1 MSDGTPVLSARGLV
15 KTYASGGERLT
26 ILNGCD
32 LDVARGE
39 LLAVV
44 GPSGVGKST
53 LLHILGGLDR
63 PDAGQVLLDG
73 RELASLSPDQRA
85 DVRNRSIGFVFQFH
99 HLMPD
104 FTAEENVMMPLLVGR
119 LSSGE
124 ARARARKVLEELGL
138 GRRGHH
144 TPSQLSGGERQ
155 RVAIGRALVQEPTI
169 LLADEPTG
177 NLDPRTAGTVFDA
190 LEKAQKSRK
199 LAVILVTHA
208 RELANRCDRIAALVA
223 GGRFDRERSGQD
235 AASGVTF

>member
-1 MSDGTPVLSARGLV
+1 MSEETPVLSARGLV
-15 KTYASGGERLT
+15 KSYDSGGERLT
-26 ILNGCD
+26 ILDGCD

-63 PDAGQVLLDG
+63 PDAGQVLLEG
-73 RELASLSPDQRA
+73 RDLASLGPDERA
-85 DVRNRSIGFVFQFH
+85 DMRNQRIGFVFQFH

-119 LSSGE
+119 LSPGK
-124 ARARARKVLEELGL
+124 ARARAREVLAELGL
-138 GRRGHH
+138 SRRGHH
-144 TPSQLSGGERQ
+144 TPAQLSGGERQ
-155 RVAIGRALVQEPTI
+155 RVAIGRALVQEPTV

-177 NLDPRTAGTVFDA
+177 NLDPRTAATVFDA
-190 LEKAQKSRK
+190 LEEAQKRRK

-208 RELANRCDRIAALVA
+208 RELANRCDRIATLVA
-223 GGRFDRERSGQD
+223 GGRFDRESSGQG
-235 AASGVTF
+235 AAGGMTF

>member
-15 KTYASGGERLT
+15 KSYASGEGRLT

-53 LLHILGGLDR
+53 LLHLLGGPDR
-63 PDAGQVLLDG
+63 PDAGQVLLEG
-73 RELASLSPDQRA
+73 RDLATLSHDQRA
-85 DVRNRSIGFVFQFH
+85 DTRNRSIGFVFQFH

-119 LSSGE
+119 LSLGE
-124 ARARARKVLEELGL
+124 ARVRARKVLEELGL
-138 GRRGHH
+138 DRRGHH
-144 TPSQLSGGERQ
+144 IPAELSGGERQ
-155 RVAIGRALVQEPTI
+155 RVAIGRALVQEPTV

-177 NLDPRTAGTVFDA
+177 NLDPGTAGTVFDA
-190 LEKAQKSRK
+190 LEEAQKRRK

-208 RELANRCDRIAALVA
+208 RELADRCDRIAALEA
-223 GGRFDRERSGQD
+223 GGRFDRERSGHG
-235 AASGVTF
+235 AAGGMTF

>member
-1 MSDGTPVLSARGLV
+1 MSDDTPVLSARGLV
-15 KTYASGGERLT
+15 KTFASGGGRLT

-63 PDAGQVLLDG
+63 PDAGRVLLDG
-73 RELASLSPDQRA
+73 RDLASLSPDQRA
-85 DVRNRSIGFVFQFH
+85 DTRNRSIGFVFQFH

-104 FTAEENVMMPLLVGR
+104 FTAEENIMMPLLVGR
-119 LSSGE
+119 LPHAQARE
-124 ARARARKVLEELGL
+124 RAREVMDELGL
-138 GRRGHH
+138 GHRAHH
-144 TPSQLSGGERQ
+144 TPAQLSGGERQ
-155 RVAIGRALVQEPTI
+155 RVAIGRALVQKPAV

-177 NLDPRTAGTVFDA
+177 NLDPRTAGKVFDA
-190 LEKAQKSRK
+190 LEEAQKRRK

-208 RELANRCDRIAALVA
+208 RELANRCDRIASLAA
-223 GGRFDRERSGQD
+223 GGFDREGTGQG
-235 AASGVTF
+235 AAGGMTF